1 MTPPPLPPPLKSKKE
16 RLPSYT
22 IERTKNR
29 FRYRIFALKKKA
41 RSTEQ
46 NLAFQSRAKACYRQ
60 QGVSS
65 SGGLTDAVCCEPH
78 AGSCFSVSGPLQPIP
93 GASLPLLIL
102 ELLTLFRFLNSLFRS
117 SKKKK
122 TLPLLSLSPLFGS
135 IPRSFHQCSCLD
147 VASFSLTP
155 RKSSSS
161 APSFDGARWCFYY
174 QEKKIPTRRI
184 LPDS

>member
-1 MTPPPLPPPLKSKKE
+1 MKPPPLPPPTLKSKKE

-29 FRYRIFALKKKA
+29 FRYRNFALKKKA
-41 RSTEQ
+41 SSTEQ

-102 ELLTLFRFLNSLFRS
+102 ELFTLFRFLNSLFRS
-117 SKKKK
+117 SKEI
-122 TLPLLSLSPLFGS
+122 PSASLSFSSFWVDTSFVSPMFLPRRCLFFVN
-135 IPRSFHQCSCLD
+135 P
-147 VASFSLTP
+147 
-155 RKSSSS
+155 
-161 APSFDGARWCFYY
+161 
-174 QEKKIPTRRI
+174 EKI
-184 LPDS
+184 LFVGTVF